1 MQLEDHIGDILRKM
15 QSIFNI
21 DKRAMI
27 ATSGIEESEWKTWIK
42 SGTLSDE
49 TYTRVKWV
57 ELGNLIGVQGQRL
70 KAIADGWL
78 PDPVN
83 YEDWPG
89 LVWIQNSDKEG
100 FPHEN
105 EANFVNSYILWSDD
119 NHEAVL
125 FDRGWQATKTLD
137 YLQKK
142 HLKLTQVFLTH
153 AHRDHVNAKPVF
165 KRLFPEASFFDY
177 YSFNN
182 LSSTPPQNF
191 GPFRIQPCL
200 APGHS
205 PDHVVY
211 RVSGFRGNSNF
222 ALIVGDCLFSGSLG
236 YPFYDRERLLET
248 LRKQI
253 LCLPPNTLLCPGH
266 GPLSTLR
273 EEFNHNPFTSNRL
286 LKC

>member
-15 QSIFNI
+15 QSIFSV
-21 DKRAMI
+21 DKKAMI
-27 ATSGIEESEWKTWIK
+27 AASGLEESEWAGWIK

-49 TYTRVKWV
+49 AYTRVKWV

-70 KAIADGWL
+70 KAIAEGWL
-78 PDPVN
+78 PAQVN
-83 YEDWPG
+83 FEDWPG
-89 LVWIQNSDKEG
+89 LVWIQNSEKETK
-100 FPHEN
+100 PKES
-105 EANFVNSYILWSDD
+105 ELNFVNSYLLWSSD
-119 NHEAVL
+119 NQEAVL
-125 FDRGWQATKTLD
+125 FDPGWQATKTLD
-137 YLQKK
+137 FLQKNN
-142 HLKLTQVFLTH
+142 LKLSRIFLTH
-153 AHRDHVNAKPVF
+153 AHRDHVNAKPLF
-165 KRLFPEASFFDY
+165 ERLFPEASFFDHS
-177 YSFNN
+177 SFKN
-182 LSSTPPQNF
+182 LSSIPPQFF
-191 GPFRIQPCL
+191 GPFSIQPCL

-211 RVSGFRGNSNF
+211 RVSGFRGNPDS

-236 YPFYDRERLLET
+236 FPFYSKERLIET